1 MIVFD
6 ATKHTKKSK
15 GCFKMKKLTTALL
28 VSALAFSVTGHAS
41 AQEMKEPAPIVQ
53 NVEVNNIWKS
63 IDRFQ
68 AKVFLNDAKYKVSY
82 DLNDGIV
89 TVKIQKETG
98 NEVIELTGQ
107 EANDRVV
114 EFVKNLDLSRN
125 LSKEEVMNR
134 LSTAL
139 GIEFSDVEKTD
150 VKVTLTNN
158 AKVSFS
164 YKQGEKTNIKNP
176 FELHNLKFQL
186 RTNDGSFYNIHLNK
200 QGDKAHIQKRTEKGV
215 EVLKGTEAREEIS
228 RLVEGV
234 IPTNDTSW
242 NEYLAT
248 VSDVLGI
255 EVTNISKVDIDAKFA
270 NNTKVDFKF
279 QR

>member
-1 MIVFD
+1 
-6 ATKHTKKSK
+6 
-15 GCFKMKKLTTALL
+15 MKKLTTALL